1 MTSLVGVSLAN
12 SLKLVVTMCDRIMQI
27 PNTTTIAA
35 IREAR
40 TGEGVTTYVGLDKLK
55 REFD

>member
-1 MTSLVGVSLAN
+1 MSDQSI
-12 SLKLVVTMCDRIMQI
+12 RI
-27 PNTTTIAA
+27 PNTAAIAA

-40 TGEGVTTYVGLDKLK
+40 TGEGVTTYASLDELQ

>member
-1 MTSLVGVSLAN
+1 
-12 SLKLVVTMCDRIMQI
+12 MCNRIMRI
-27 PNTTTIAA
+27 PNTITIAA

-40 TGEGVTTYVGLDKLK
+40 TGEGVTTYASLDELQ